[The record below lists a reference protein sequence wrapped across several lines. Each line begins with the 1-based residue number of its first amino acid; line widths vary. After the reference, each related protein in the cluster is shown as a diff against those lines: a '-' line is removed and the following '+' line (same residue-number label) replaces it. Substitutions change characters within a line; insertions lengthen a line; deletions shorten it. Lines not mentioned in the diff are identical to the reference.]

1 MINRRVIAGFALIE
15 SMVTIVV
22 IAFGLLGVAGLVSRS
37 FVTEAEAN
45 QRTQAQLLLQDMT
58 ARIEA
63 NRANAVTYVTGDNG
77 ITGYVDVNGNPTL
90 VSCDPATPLVDRDRC
105 EWGQKIA
112 GADERIDA
120 RNASM
125 LVGAIG
131 CIYEIDA
138 FNRIYAISVAWQGPS
153 ASTEPA
159 GDLNFLPAGCGRNL
173 YGDEAQRRLVTTL
186 LRIGTLNPAAGA
198 GGGGAGGAGGA
209 GSGTGG

>member
-1 MINRRVIAGFALIE
+1 MTLRRAAAGFALIE

-45 QRTQAQLLLQDMT
+45 QRTQAQLLLMDMT
-58 ARIEA
+58 TRIEA
-63 NRANAVTYVTGDNG
+63 NRANVVNYVTGDTG
-77 ITGYVDVNGNPTL
+77 ITGYVTNANGNPVL
-90 VSCDPATPLVDRDRC
+90 QSCDAAAPLVDRDRC
-105 EWGQKIA
+105 EWGQMIA

-131 CIYEIDA
+131 CIYEVDA
-138 FNRIYAISVAWQGPS
+138 FNRVYAVSVAWQGPS
-153 ASTEPA
+153 ASAAPVA
-159 GDLNFLPAGCGRNL
+159 DPNFPPSGCGRGL

-186 LRIGTLNPAAGA
+186 LRIGTLNPPAGG
-198 GGGGAGGAGGA
+198 GGGGAGGAGAGA
-209 GSGTGG
+209 GTGG